1 MRWGH
6 VDFERRVCTTTPYA
20 KRGKVRDVPLSDVA
34 LSILRAIRPEN
45 PAADDPVWLNA
56 KGGPLRDVRGSYETA
71 VEKLCPAPTAGWRYP
86 DFHSLRRTCASALA
100 QIAPTAVVGAVLGH
114 AKKR

>member
-1 MRWGH
+1 MGH

-34 LSILRAIRPEN
+34 LAVLHSIRPEN

-56 KGGPLRDVRGSYETA
+56 KGGELRDVRASYETA
-71 VEKLCPAPTAGWRYP
+71 VREVCPAPAAGCRYP
-86 DFHSLRRTCASALA
+86 DFHSLRRTCLRRWRRSRR
-100 QIAPTAVVGAVLGH
+100 PPS
-114 AKKR
+114 